1 MKKQNKFMTF
11 ILSMIL
17 ALTLVLPGNAVNA
30 KADGQGDMATDLM
43 QMKWYSI

>member
-17 ALTLVLPGNAVNA
+17 ALTLVLPGNAV
-30 KADGQGDMATDLM
+30 KERVQGKSAEHH
-43 QMKWYSI
+43 